1 MNKQDFEQLI
11 GNNIFSATFRK
22 KNGELRTYGSAR
34 VNVQKDLVGG
44 SNNQEHCP
52 NLVSV
57 YVLSEGNVRK
67 TLNLNTVTRF
77 KCGSKEFKVRN

>member
-1 MNKQDFEQLI
+1 MNKQEFEQLI
-11 GNNIFSATFRK
+11 GNHIFTATFRK

-57 YVLSEGNVRK
+57 YVLSEGNERK
-67 TLNLNTVTRF
+67 TLNLNTVTHF
-77 KCGSKEFKVRN
+77 KCGNKEFRI